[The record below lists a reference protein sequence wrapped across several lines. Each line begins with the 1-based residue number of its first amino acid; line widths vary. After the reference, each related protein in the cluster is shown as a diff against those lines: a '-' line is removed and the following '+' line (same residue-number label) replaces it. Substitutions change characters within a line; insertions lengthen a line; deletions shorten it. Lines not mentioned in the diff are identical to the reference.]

1 MRLAGAALL
10 LLIRHVHTLIAKL
23 CDDSAQERCRIVQI
37 AQYIHKA
44 LVVKTKTGEMLN
56 LLHIRHLLD
65 HLVIT
70 GAKETHDLIF
80 LAGRLDRT
88 DDFGTLLPLLNKT
101 RDHFHRILEITAQA
115 DRAVTA
121 RLADSVIRRVEL
133 SEILCIKDC
142 SDL

>member
-44 LVVKTKTGEMLN
+44 LVVKTKAGEMLN
-56 LLHIRHLLD
+56 LLHIRHLLE
-65 HLVIT
+65 IT